1 MFVRKFLVLFSL
13 FGVVLLCSSLVY
25 AQSGVVGVVEGDW
38 FGYDFS
44 FEWFSEDENVTV
56 PDSGEVDY
64 LLEGQC
70 VRFDVLSVSG
80 SNVTGQ
86 FTINYENGTENSVV
100 GWVDVSTGEGE
111 FNMWLISSGLYEN
124 DYTYASEV
132 GEMINETLLYST
144 PLGLRETNHIGYST
158 GNVTTEDYYVFGVD
172 IYWDR
177 EIGVLVEMSIETE
190 MRIDGN
196 LTTASGG
203 WKLVESNIMEA
214 IPEFGPSTL
223 ILTAITATTA
233 AIAIKKRL
241 R

>member
-1 MFVRKFLVLFSL
+1 
-13 FGVVLLCSSLVY
+13 
-25 AQSGVVGVVEGDW
+25 
-38 FGYDFS
+38 
-44 FEWFSEDENVTV
+44 VTV
-56 PDSGEVDY
+56 PDSGEFDY
-64 LLEGQC
+64 LLKGEC

-86 FTINYENGTENSVV
+86 FTISYENGTESSVV
-100 GWVDVSTGEGE
+100 GWVDVATGDGE

-132 GEMINETLLYST
+132 GEMINETLMYST

-158 GNVTTEDYYVFGVD
+158 GNTTTEDYYVFGVD
-172 IYWDR
+172 MYWDR

-203 WKLVESNIMEA
+203 WKLVESNITEA

-223 ILTAITATTA
+223 ILTAITTTAA

-241 R
+241 H